1 MKLHG
6 TLVEKLVQLFTTY
19 GGWQGEKRLKEELG
33 KLNVAVYK
41 QQSTGKEIVVDADL
55 LEKLVNEMPDRNV

>member
-41 QQSTGKEIVVDADL
+41 RQNTGEEIVVDADL